1 MSQIILNGLTTEQL
15 KELLVEVIAEHLSSV
30 SKILGTGNLSQDQ
43 SKYLTRIEAAKL
55 LQISLPTLNDYT
67 KRGIISSY
75 KIGSN
80 VRYKPSDLEQALQER
95 NYSTKRKGGRH
106 GS

>member
-15 KELLVEVIAEHLSSV
+15 KELLIEVIAEHLSSV
-30 SKILGTGNLSQDQ
+30 SKVLGACNSSQDN
-43 SKYLTRIEAAKL
+43 STYLTRVEAAKL

-80 VRYKPSDLEQALQER
+80 VRYKPSDIESALQER

-106 GS
+106 GA